1 MKYTKEERLEIGRRI
16 YEGEIGR
23 YQAAVEYNIHEHTA
37 RTYMRQYRDTNRL
50 PAKRN
55 ATKYRAEPI
64 TKPVKPESDNLDLE
78 LGDYESMTKEEL
90 IREIVRS
97 KIREAR
103 LKKGYE
109 VKGDGA
115 EKVFIPLGSK
125 NTK

>member
-1 MKYTKEERLEIGRRI
+1 MKYTKAERLDIGRRI

-23 YQAAVEYNIHEHTA
+23 YQAAIEYDIHEHTA
-37 RTYMRQYRDTNRL
+37 RTYMRLYRDTHKL
-50 PAKRN
+50 PAKCAKTPIRKPRL
-55 ATKYRAEPI
+55 AEAEAEPVSI
-64 TKPVKPESDNLDLE
+64 DPDLE
-78 LGDYESMTKEEL
+78 AYASMTKEEL

-109 VKGDGA
+109 VKEDGA
-115 EKVFIPLGSK
+115 EKVFIPLGNK

>member
-1 MKYTKEERLEIGRRI
+1 MKYTKAERLDIGRRI

-23 YQAAVEYNIHEHTA
+23 YQAAIEYDIHEHTA
-37 RTYMRQYRDTNRL
+37 RTYMRLYRDTHKL
-50 PAKRN
+50 PAKCAKTPILKPRL
-55 ATKYRAEPI
+55 AEAEAEPVSI
-64 TKPVKPESDNLDLE
+64 DPDLE
-78 LGDYESMTKEEL
+78 AYASMTKEEL

-115 EKVFIPLGSK
+115 EKVFIPLGNK